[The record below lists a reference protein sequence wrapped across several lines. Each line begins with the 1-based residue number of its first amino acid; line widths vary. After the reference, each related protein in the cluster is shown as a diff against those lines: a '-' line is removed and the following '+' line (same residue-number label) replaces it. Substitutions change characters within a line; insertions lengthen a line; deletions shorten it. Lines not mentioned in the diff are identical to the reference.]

1 LVTDIESV
9 PRMWELNS
17 FNVYKGENTQ

>member
-1 LVTDIESV
+1 VTDIERV

-17 FNVYKGENTQ
+17 FHVYKGENTQ